1 MQAMRSK
8 ENPFSGPDPPTKA
21 GCLENDGR
29 CCDSDLIPTG
39 GVLRHFSRA

>member
-8 ENPFSGPDPPTKA
+8 ENPFSGPDAPTKA

-29 CCDSDLIPTG
+29 CCDSDLIVTG
-39 GVLRHFSRA
+39 GVFRHLRSA